1 MNFFFGF
8 ADPLEIDAP
17 LLKQPLHFMPDQS
30 QAPDWLTE
38 TTDKL
43 KKNNTS
49 GFIIVNAEYNCTIPP
64 ALTNLL
70 DYFPPAI
77 FLHKPVSIVTYSMG
91 ELVILKTVQSLTSLN
106 RLYRNP

>member
-1 MNFFFGF
+1 MNGIFVFGL

-38 TTDKL
+38 TSSKL
-43 KKNNTS
+43 KNTS
-49 GFIIVNAEYNCTIPP
+49 GFIIVCAEYNCTIPP

-77 FLHKPVSIVTYSMG
+77 FRHKPVSIVTYSMG